1 MSEIKCSFT
10 SVWTDGLVTTPCVF
24 NSETGQV
31 DPEVGTGP
39 LPKGSLEREFI
50 TLPDGDEREV
60 CPTCH
65 EYILKTVM
73 GDRADR
79 SYGEIKVCSNPNCE
93 E

>member
-10 SVWTDGLVTTPCVF
+10 SSWTKSSIIIPCVF
-24 NSETGQV
+24 NSETGEV
-31 DPEVGTGP
+31 HPEMSPVK
-39 LPKGSLEREFI
+39 PKGSLEKEFI

-73 GDRADR
+73 GDRADL